1 MYQLNFVKAFLEIIW
16 LSFYKYPNNVFNR
29 LISLLPHRFW
39 LRKMGARR
47 PTNKN
52 NYKLNPNEG
61 TETETIID
69 DNPDS

>member
-1 MYQLNFVKAFLEIIW
+1 MFSIDW
-16 LSFYKYPNNVFNR
+16 LVYYHTEFGS
-29 LISLLPHRFW
+29 
-39 LRKMGARR
+39 AR

-52 NYKLNPNEG
+52 KYKLNPNEG

>member
-1 MYQLNFVKAFLEIIW
+1 
-16 LSFYKYPNNVFNR
+16 
-29 LISLLPHRFW
+29 
-39 LRKMGARR
+39 MGARR

-69 DNPDS
+69 DNPDSQLQETLLRWLLSSKFIVSNY